1 MCMCVLVCA
10 RILPQDVL
18 YVIGIKNVVVV
29 RHVNTP
35 NLSEIAAYCLI
46 S

>member
-1 MCMCVLVCA
+1 MSKTNGIYAKCA

-29 RHVNTP
+29 RHMNEYTQP
-35 NLSEIAAYCLI
+35 E
-46 S
+46 